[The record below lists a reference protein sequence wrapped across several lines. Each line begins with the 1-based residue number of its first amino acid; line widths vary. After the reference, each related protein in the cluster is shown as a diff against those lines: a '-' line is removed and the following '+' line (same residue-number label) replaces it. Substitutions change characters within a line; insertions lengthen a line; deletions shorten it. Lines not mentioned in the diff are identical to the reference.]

1 MDRCGIL
8 DNIGALCALKDLR
21 KDGTGMEIYLD
32 NSATTKVTE
41 GVRDKLVQALYED
54 YGNPSSMHRL
64 GVKAEQY
71 MKEAASI
78 IATSLKVEPKEII
91 FTSGGTEANNLALVG
106 TALANRRRGNHII
119 TTRIEHPSVH
129 QPLVH
134 LEEMGFEISFA
145 PVDNS
150 GRLIKEKLFELIK
163 EDTLMVSIMYVNNE
177 IGAVQEITEL
187 AKELKNRKKDLILH
201 VDAVQAFG
209 KYRIYPKREGIDL
222 LSFSGH
228 KIHGPKGIG
237 ALYVN
242 EKIKINPVV
251 FGGGHQKGL
260 RSGTEN
266 VPGIAGLGQAV
277 AELYLDFDA
286 KIERMYRLK
295 QKFLREISQLED
307 TTINGIP
314 AGCAPDYSM
323 EQLKKT
329 APHVMSVSFRGVR
342 SEVFLHSLEDK
353 GIYVSSGSACSSHH
367 PTPSVTL
374 TAIGLAKE
382 LMDSTLRFS
391 MSSMTT
397 EEEIDYTIEQIKELL
412 PVLRKYTRKK

>member
-1 MDRCGIL
+1 
-8 DNIGALCALKDLR
+8 
-21 KDGTGMEIYLD
+21 MEIYLD
-32 NSATTKVTE
+32 NSATTRVTE

-64 GVKAEQY
+64 GIKAEQY
-71 MKEAASI
+71 MKDATAI
-78 IATSLKVEPKEII
+78 IANCLKVEPKEIL

-106 TALANRRRGNHII
+106 TALANKRRGNHII

-129 QPLVH
+129 QPLVY
-134 LEEMGFEISFA
+134 LEELGFEISFA
-145 PVDNS
+145 PVDS
-150 GRLIKEKLFELIK
+150 TGKLIKEKLFELIK
-163 EDTLMVSIMYVNNE
+163 ENTIMVSMMYVNNE
-177 IGAVQEITEL
+177 IGCVQDITEL
-187 AKELKNRKKDLILH
+187 AQELKNMKKDIIIH

-237 ALYVN
+237 ALYVSD
-242 EKIKINPVV
+242 KVKINPIVY
-251 FGGGHQKGL
+251 GGGHQRGL

-277 AELYLDFDA
+277 AELYTDFDA
-286 KIERMYRLK
+286 KMEKLYYLK
-295 QKFLREISQLED
+295 QKFLREVSKLEGV
-307 TTINGIP
+307 TINGIP
-314 AGCAPDYSM
+314 HECTKDY
-323 EQLKKT
+323 ELELIKTT
-329 APHVMSVSFRGVR
+329 APHIMNVSFTGVR

-374 TAIGLAKE
+374 TAIGISKN

-391 MSSMTT
+391 MSSLTT
-397 EEEIDYTIEQIKELL
+397 EEEIDYTLVQIKELL
-412 PVLRKYTRKK
+412 PILRRYTRKK